1 MEQLVS
7 IGSGRNSRDEQG
19 EAMRIAARAHREQ
32 EEQEEQGVAQG
43 ATERSRKE
51 QAGAVLTDCSTLH

>member
-32 EEQEEQGVAQG
+32 EEQGVAQG
-43 ATERSRKE
+43 ATERSRQE
-51 QAGAVLTDCSTLH
+51 QS

>member
-32 EEQEEQGVAQG
+32 EEQGVAQG
-43 ATERSRKE
+43 ATERSSKE
-51 QAGAVLTDCSTLH
+51 QTGAVLTDCSTLH